1 MAASF
6 RLKRKFKLKYS
17 ENNEIRKKSKK
28 GFLWLLLGTAG
39 QNALQLISILVLAR
53 ILTPEDFGVV
63 SIGVAIIAFLRIFSE
78 IGVGPALV
86 HKEKIVSLDIAT
98 ANLLALVLGLT
109 LSALLYYQANSFA
122 KFFSAKELE
131 DVLKYLAFMLP
142 VISYSVVGQSL
153 LQRSLDFKKL
163 AIFTFVSYFFAYG
176 VVSIYMAM
184 NGYGIWALVSAYWVQ
199 ALVFLLFL
207 IVTRSS
213 PLRLGFSYS
222 SAKGMLAYGFGHSIA
237 RFWNYAAGQGDN
249 LVIGKILGS
258 ESVGFYGRAYQ
269 IMSMP
274 AILFGSVIDKV
285 FFPLMVKMRGDK
297 HAIEKLYLSSI
308 YFSLLIFVF
317 FSGYLFIFSKE
328 IVYLL
333 FGEGW
338 NYVIDLIKVMSVG
351 LYFRIG
357 YKFSDCLTMAIGKV
371 YARAVLQFIYA
382 VAVVGFVVL
391 GSQWGLIGAS
401 VGVVLA
407 IIMNYILMMFLVWK
421 ILRFSLLSVFL
432 RHIKIVSIFSA
443 SMFLYAILSA
453 WVNTRFEFL
462 NFLILSVIY
471 LFSVVTLI
479 FICSGAL
486 KDEIETLKLM
496 VKR

>member
-1 MAASF
+1 MSSS
-6 RLKRKFKLKYS
+6 LKRKFKLKYS
-17 ENNEIRKKSKK
+17 ENNEVRTKSKK

-86 HKEKIVSLDIAT
+86 HKESISSLDVAT
-98 ANLLALVLGLT
+98 ANLLALMLGLA
-109 LSALLYYQANSFA
+109 LSIILYCQARNLSI
-122 KFFSAKELE
+122 FFTAKELE
-131 DVLKYLAFMLP
+131 GVLKYLAFTLP
-142 VISYSVVGQSL
+142 IISFSVVGQSL
-153 LQRSLDFKKL
+153 LQRNLEFKKIAL
-163 AIFTFVSYFFAYG
+163 FTFVSYFISYG
-176 VVSIYMAM
+176 VISVCMAIK
-184 NGYGIWALVSAYWVQ
+184 GYGIWALVSAYCVQ
-199 ALVFLLFL
+199 ALVFLFFL
-207 IVTRSS
+207 TVSRST
-213 PLRLGFSYS
+213 PLSIGFDYT
-222 SAKGMLAYGFGHSIA
+222 SARGMLAYGFGHSIA

-297 HAIEKLYLSSI
+297 RAIEELYLSSI
-308 YFSLLIFVF
+308 FFSLLIFVF
-317 FSGYLFIFSKE
+317 FSGYLFVFSKQ
-328 IVYLL
+328 IVYFL

-338 NYVIDLIKVMSVG
+338 DHVNDLIKVMSVG

-357 YKFSDCLTMAIGKV
+357 YKFSDCLTMAVGKV

-382 VAVVGFVVL
+382 AAVVGFVIL

-401 VGVVLA
+401 IGVVLA
-407 IIMNYILMMFLVWK
+407 IILNYMLMMFLVWR
-421 ILRFSLLSVFL
+421 ILRFSLFCVFV
-432 RHIKIVSIFSA
+432 RHVKIIIIFA
-443 SMFLYAILSA
+443 VSMFLYLTVSG
-453 WVNTRFEFL
+453 WVDTNNQL
-462 NFLILSVIY
+462 LDFLILSVVY
-471 LFSVVTLI
+471 LMCAVVLV
-479 FICSGAL
+479 FICSTVL
-486 KDEIETLKLM
+486 KDEINTLKLIIN
-496 VKR
+496 V